1 MTDDLEI
8 LSKMIRYTALASV
21 EEHPYGKS
29 GKKVV
34 ILEELNNEQQVDY
47 SVKIQN
53 APDEILAIKADKFPA
68 PKSIFRNDK
77 HECKRADYILIAYTK
92 GANWIIYIELK
103 GGQYNSHEEIRQ
115 QLDGAKCLIAYC
127 RAVGRTFWQQPKFLE
142 EKNYKQRF
150 VCVKNLKS
158 KKTPTRNRS
167 KPGRL
172 HNNSADMRKIDAPP
186 GQQIQFNQ
194 LIDKR

>member
-8 LSKMIRYTALASV
+8 LSKMIRNTALASV
-21 EEHPYGKS
+21 KEDPYGRS

-34 ILEELNNEQQVDY
+34 ILEELNNEQQY

-77 HECKRADYILIAYTK
+77 HECKRADYILVAYTK

-103 GGQYNSHEEIRQ
+103 GGQYDSHEEIRQ

-142 EKNYKQRF
+142 EKNYEQRF
-150 VCVKNLKS
+150 VCVKNLKG
-158 KKTPTRNRS
+158 KKTSTRNHPKSR
-167 KPGRL
+167 RL
-172 HNNSADMRKIDAPP
+172 HDNSANMLKIPAHP
-186 GQQIQFNQ
+186 GEQIKFNK

>member
-8 LSKMIRYTALASV
+8 LSEMIQDTALASV
-21 EEHPYGKS
+21 EEHPYGRS

-34 ILEELNNEQQVDY
+34 ILEELNNEQQY

-68 PKSIFRNDK
+68 PKSIFRDDK

-103 GGQYNSHEEIRQ
+103 GGQYNSRKEIRQ
-115 QLDGAKCLIAYC
+115 QLDGAECLIAYC
-127 RAVGRTFWQQPKFLE
+127 RAVGRTFWQQPRFLE

-172 HNNSADMRKIDAPP
+172 HNNSANMREIDAPP
-186 GQQIQFNQ
+186 GKRIQFNQ
-194 LIDKR
+194 LINKQ

>member
-8 LSKMIRYTALASV
+8 LSEMIRDTALASV
-21 EEHPYGKS
+21 EEHPYGRS

-34 ILEELNNEQQVDY
+34 ILKELNNEQQY

-53 APDEILAIKADKFPA
+53 APDEILAIKADEFPA
-68 PKSIFRNDK
+68 PKSIFRDDK
-77 HECKRADYILIAYTK
+77 HECKRADYILVAYTK

-103 GGQYNSHEEIRQ
+103 DGQSNSNKEIRQ

-158 KKTPTRNRS
+158 KKTPTRNRL
-167 KPGRL
+167 KPRRL
-172 HNNSADMRKIDAPP
+172 HDNSANMRKIYAHP
-186 GQQIQFNQ
+186 GKQVQFNE
-194 LIDKR
+194 LINKQ

>member
-8 LSKMIRYTALASV
+8 LSKMIRNTALASV
-21 EEHPYGKS
+21 KEDPYGRS

-34 ILEELNNEQQVDY
+34 ILEELNNEQQY

-77 HECKRADYILIAYTK
+77 HECKRADYILVAYTK

-103 GGQYNSHEEIRQ
+103 GGQYDSHEEIRQ

-142 EKNYKQRF
+142 EKNYEQRF
-150 VCVKNLKS
+150 VCVKNLKG
-158 KKTPTRNRS
+158 KKTSTRNHPKSR
-167 KPGRL
+167 RL
-172 HNNSADMRKIDAPP
+172 HDNSANMLKIPAHP
-186 GQQIQFNQ
+186 GEQIQFNK

>member
-8 LSKMIRYTALASV
+8 LSEMIRDTALASV
-21 EEHPYGKS
+21 EEHPYGRS

-34 ILEELNNEQQVDY
+34 ILKELNNEQQY

-53 APDEILAIKADKFPA
+53 APDEILAIKADEFPA

-77 HECKRADYILIAYTK
+77 HECKRADYILVAYTK
-92 GANWIIYIELK
+92 VANWIIYIELK
-103 GGQYNSHEEIRQ
+103 SGQSNSREEIRQ
-115 QLDGAKCLIAYC
+115 QLYGAKCLIAYC
-127 RAVGRTFWQQPKFLE
+127 RAVGRTFWQQPGFLE
-142 EKNYKQRF
+142 EKKYEQRF

-167 KPGRL
+167 KPRRL
-172 HNNSADMRKIDAPP
+172 HDNSADMLKIIDDPP
-186 GQQIQFNQ
+186 GKRIQFNELVNKQ
-194 LIDKR
+194 